1 MLKILAMGIVGFEM
15 HSCPV
20 MKKKITSIAAF
31 WHLHW
36 SLRSNFSTRC
46 CFTAC
51 ACYFLTNFY
60 LSPNDSPLK
69 TVTDVFY
76 FIEKALFV
84 LEIFDFLC
92 FHLVLFF
99 SVSHCSR
106 AWSKINLKVYDVA
119 NCLKKNLIIHLVWY
133 LQKEKKVWH

>member
-1 MLKILAMGIVGFEM
+1 MLSTFVVMFFSGRIPNCTYTSISRINYRRWRQVGKRWGI
-15 HSCPV
+15 
-20 MKKKITSIAAF
+20 MKKLLPLLCCAFRLQPLLNLGVDAQNISHGNSGIWNAFLPSNEKKITSIAAF

-76 FIEKALFV
+76 FI
-84 LEIFDFLC
+84 
-92 FHLVLFF
+92 
-99 SVSHCSR
+99 
-106 AWSKINLKVYDVA
+106 
-119 NCLKKNLIIHLVWY
+119 
-133 LQKEKKVWH
+133 